1 MDVEAT
7 QTVDKMNFVSLDDV
21 DSLLVYKPYY
31 HPGASIGW
39 HKDKLHIRDVVGI
52 SLLSSCVL
60 AAKLKPAGSARRL
73 WRSRD
78 PRICLGGPSRTDCL
92 A

>member
-39 HKDKLHIRDVVGI
+39 HKDKLHIRDVAAHFL
-52 SLLSSCVL
+52 LLSSSHSR
-60 AAKLKPAGSARRL
+60 AKQVGNVPEVAHQRL
-73 WRSRD
+73 CPIEPLYVRNQFE
-78 PRICLGGPSRTDCL
+78 L
-92 A
+92 

>member
-21 DSLLVYKPYY
+21 DSLLSYKPYY

-39 HKDKLHIRDVVGI
+39 HNDKLHF
-52 SLLSSCVL
+52 S
-60 AAKLKPAGSARRL
+60 
-73 WRSRD
+73 
-78 PRICLGGPSRTDCL
+78 
-92 A
+92 